1 LPETYQIGPLTLDA
15 GTGVITRAGTP
26 VALGRRAVAVLT
38 VLVRSAPEYV
48 SKTSIIEAAWPG
60 LVVEEGNLAVQVY
73 SIRRVLALVA
83 GGENWLETLS
93 GRGYRFIGPV
103 ARPAQASAA
112 ATVRAGSRSNLPR
125 PLTSFV
131 GRERELADLQA
142 ALARSRLLTLT
153 GSGGVGKTRLAIN
166 VAGAVL
172 NRFADGVRLVELA
185 ALRDPD
191 FVVQT
196 VVAAVE
202 LKEQPGKPLTQTLT
216 EGLHERHLLL
226 LLDNAEQLLDPC
238 AQLTETILRQCPNV
252 TVLVTTRE
260 RLGVPGE
267 LTYRVP
273 SLAVPDPDAEVTWQ
287 RVASYESVRLFIER
301 AQLHRPQFTLSDQN
315 APALAN
321 ICRRLDGIPLAIEL
335 AAARVR
341 SMSLEEIAQRLD
353 QRFVL
358 LTGGARTLPPRQRT
372 LRAVID
378 WSFDLLNES
387 ESALFCALSSFAGG
401 FTLDAVERVYAGD
414 EMGTPG
420 VLDLLTALV
429 DKNLV
434 LAEGRAATTRYRLL
448 ETMHDYAGEQ
458 LRARGTQARWHERHF
473 AHFFAIAQEA
483 ETQLTGKEQQIWLER
498 LETEHDNVRAA
509 LTRSTATG
517 GDVESGLRM
526 ATAVGRFWL
535 VRGYLAEG
543 RAWLGKLLSAA
554 PEADKAVRAKALNWC
569 GVFAWKQGDYP
580 AAAGFYEKSLPI
592 RRELNDRGGVG
603 AVLNNQGLLAY
614 EQGDYRAARTLHE
627 ESLAI
632 DRELGDRWGVAVSLI
647 HLGSLAMMQGDYPAA
662 RAMYEESLAMFR
674 ELGDRGHVAN
684 ALRSLGNLCNEED
697 DQARARALHRESLAI
712 CRELGDRSGIARALY
727 GLGVTARQE
736 GNRSDARRLLEESLT
751 IYRELGDREGTGSA
765 LNQLGHLAMT
775 AGDHVSAQELHDESL
790 AIRCELRE
798 RSGIAVSIE
807 GIAALA
813 SLLGEHD
820 RAALLWGAMEQLRE
834 HIGAPMGPSERDQRD
849 RLVAAA
855 RTALADASR
864 FDRAWRKG
872 RAMTLEE
879 AIAHALQ
886 HARPAID
893 TRRTYA
899 ST

>member
-1 LPETYQIGPLTLDA
+1 MSETYQIGPLTLDA

-48 SKTSIIEAAWPG
+48 SKKEIIEAAWSG

-73 SIRRVLALVA
+73 SIRRVLAPVA
-83 GGENWLETLS
+83 DGTNWLETLS
-93 GRGYRFIGPV
+93 GRGYRFVGPV
-103 ARPAQASAA
+103 VPLAVTSAA
-112 ATVRAGSRSNLPR
+112 NVVLEKPRSNLPR
-125 PLTSFV
+125 PLTTFV
-131 GRERELADLQA
+131 GRERELAELQT
-142 ALARSRLLTLT
+142 ALARGRLLTLT
-153 GSGGVGKTRLAIN
+153 GSGGVGKTRLALS
-166 VAGAVL
+166 VAAATL
-172 NRFADGVRLVELA
+172 DRFADGVRLVELA
-185 ALRDPD
+185 SLRDPD
-191 FVVQT
+191 LVVQT

-226 LLDNAEQLLDPC
+226 LLDNAEQLLDAC
-238 AQLTETILRQCPNV
+238 AQLTDTVLRQCPNV
-252 TVLVTTRE
+252 TVLVTSRE

-273 SLAVPDPDAEVTWQ
+273 SLAVPDPNAECTSQ
-287 RVASYESVRLFIER
+287 RVCSYESVRLFIER
-301 AQLHRPQFTLSDQN
+301 AQLHRPQFTVSDEN

-341 SMSLEEIAQRLD
+341 SLSLEEIAQRLD
-353 QRFVL
+353 QRFSL

-378 WSFDLLNES
+378 WSFDLLSEP
-387 ESALFCALSSFAGG
+387 ESALFRALSSFAGG
-401 FTLDAVERVYAGD
+401 FTLDAVESVYAGD
-414 EMGTPG
+414 EAGAFD
-420 VLDLLTALV
+420 VLDLLTTLV
-429 DKNLV
+429 DKSLV
-434 LAEGRAATTRYRLL
+434 LAEGRASTTRYRLL
-448 ETMHDYAGEQ
+448 ETMRDYAAEQ
-458 LRARGTQARWHERHF
+458 LCAQGSQARWHERHF
-473 AHFFAIAQEA
+473 AYFFAIALEA
-483 ETQLTGKEQQIWLER
+483 ETQLTGREQQRWLDR
-498 LETEHDNVRAA
+498 LGTEHDNVRAA
-509 LTRSTATG
+509 LARSTATG

-569 GVFAWKQGDYP
+569 GVFAWKQGDYS
-580 AAAGFYEKSLPI
+580 AAAEFYERSLAL

-614 EQGDYRAARTLHE
+614 EQGDYRAARALHE

-662 RAMYEESLAMFR
+662 RVMYEESLARFR

-684 ALRSLGNLCNEED
+684 ALRSLGSLCNDEG
-697 DQARARALHRESLAI
+697 DQDSARSLHSESLAI

-727 GLGVTARQE
+727 GLGVTARHD
-736 GNRSDARRLLEESLT
+736 GHGSDARRLLDESLT
-751 IYRELGDREGTGSA
+751 IYRELGDREGTGSS
-765 LNQLGHLAMT
+765 LNQLGHLAIA
-775 AGDHVSAQELHDESL
+775 AGDHVSAQELHEESL
-790 AIRCELRE
+790 AIRCELGE

-807 GIAALA
+807 GIAELA
-813 SLLGEHD
+813 SVMGEHE
-820 RAALLWGAMEQLRE
+820 RAACLWGAIERLRQD
-834 HIGAPMGPSERDQRD
+834 IGAPLAPSERERQD
-849 RLVAAA
+849 RHVAAA
-855 RTALADASR
+855 RAAIADALR
-864 FDRAWRKG
+864 FDQAWQQG
-872 RAMTLEE
+872 RALTLEE
-879 AIAHALQ
+879 AIEQALRHAKR
-886 HARPAID
+886 AM
-893 TRRTYA
+893 T
-899 ST
+899 

>member
-1 LPETYQIGPLTLDA
+1 LPDTYQIGPLMLDA

-48 SKTSIIEAAWPG
+48 SKASIIEAAWPG
-60 LVVEEGNLAVQVY
+60 LVVEEGNLAVQIS
-73 SIRRVLALVA
+73 SIRRVLAQVA
-83 GGENWLETLS
+83 SGENWLETLS
-93 GRGYRFIGPV
+93 GRGYRFVGPV
-103 ARPAQASAA
+103 APLAQ
-112 ATVRAGSRSNLPR
+112 GSTIVAHSEGPRSNLPR

-131 GRERELADLQA
+131 GRERELADLQT

-153 GSGGVGKTRLAIN
+153 GSGGVGKTRLAIS

-185 ALRDPD
+185 SLQDPD
-191 FVVQT
+191 LVVQT
-196 VVAAVE
+196 VVAAVG

-226 LLDNAEQLLDPC
+226 LLDNAEHLLDAC
-238 AQLTETILRQCPNV
+238 ARLTDTILRQCPNV
-252 TVLVTTRE
+252 TVLVTSRE

-273 SLAVPDPDAEVTWQ
+273 SLTVPDPNDEVSSQ
-287 RVASYESVRLFIER
+287 RIAGYESVRLFIER
-301 AQLHRPQFTLSDQN
+301 AQLHHPQFTVTNEN

-353 QRFVL
+353 QRFGL

-372 LRAVID
+372 LRAIID
-378 WSFDLLNES
+378 WSVDLLSES
-387 ESALFCALSSFAGG
+387 ECALFCALSTFSGG
-401 FTLDAVERVYAGD
+401 FTLEAVERVYAGD
-414 EMGTPG
+414 EIGPFD

-429 DKNLV
+429 DKSLV
-434 LAEGRAATTRYRLL
+434 LAEGRAAATRYRLL
-448 ETMHDYAGEQ
+448 ETMHHYASEQ
-458 LRARGTQARWHERHF
+458 LRARGTQARWSQRHF
-473 AHFFAIAQEA
+473 AHFFSIAQEA
-483 ETQLTGKEQQIWLER
+483 ETQLTGKEQQAWLDR

-509 LTRSTATG
+509 LARSSATG
-517 GDVESGLRM
+517 GDAERGLRM
-526 ATAVGRFWL
+526 ATAVSRFWL

-543 RAWLGKLLSAA
+543 HAWLGKLLSAA
-554 PEADKAVRAKALNWC
+554 PEADKAVRAKALNWG
-569 GVFAWKQGDYP
+569 GVFAWKQGDY
-580 AAAGFYEKSLPI
+580 AAAADFYARSLAI

-647 HLGSLAMMQGDYPAA
+647 HLGSLAMMQGDYSAA

-674 ELGDRGHVAN
+674 ELGDRGHMAN
-684 ALRSLGNLCNEED
+684 ALRSLGNLCNNEGD
-697 DQARARALHRESLAI
+697 HVAARVLHDESLAI

-736 GNRSDARRLLEESLT
+736 GNRSDARKLLDESLT
-751 IYRELGDREGTGSA
+751 IYRELGDREGTGSS
-765 LNQLGHLAMT
+765 LNQLGHLAV
-775 AGDHVSAQELHDESL
+775 AAADHVSAQELHEESL
-790 AIRCELRE
+790 AIHCELGD
-798 RSGIAVSIE
+798 RSGIAASIE
-807 GIAALA
+807 GIAELA
-813 SLLGEHD
+813 SVLGEPG
-820 RAALLWGAMEQLRE
+820 RAACLWGAMERLRE
-834 HIGAPMGPSERDQRD
+834 DIGAPLAPSEREPHD
-849 RLVAAA
+849 RHVAAA
-855 RTALADASR
+855 RAALTDASC
-864 FDRAWRKG
+864 FDRAWQEG
-872 RAMTLEE
+872 RAMTADE
-879 AIAHALQ
+879 AIAQALRHAKPPQ
-886 HARPAID
+886 AAGRAQ
-893 TRRTYA
+893 T
-899 ST
+899 